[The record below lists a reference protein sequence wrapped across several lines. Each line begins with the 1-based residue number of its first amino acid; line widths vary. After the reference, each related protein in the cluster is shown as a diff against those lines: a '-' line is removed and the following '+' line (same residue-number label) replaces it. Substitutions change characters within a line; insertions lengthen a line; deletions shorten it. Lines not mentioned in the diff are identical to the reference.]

1 MWKRDTRMVAGCAFW
16 SGIPLRER
24 DRPTKVEYAC
34 ESRTRVRMEDTR
46 VGVKHA
52 CSCRSL
58 KIY

>member
-1 MWKRDTRMVAGCAFW
+1 MRKRDTRMGAGCAFW

-34 ESRTRVRMEDTR
+34 ESRTRVRMEGTR
-46 VGVKHA
+46 AGVKHA
-52 CSCRSL
+52 CSSRNI